1 MEAATTRRGPGLA
14 LRALRFLGGQLVTVW
29 AALALG
35 YLFLPIAVMVLF
47 SFNDIEGRF
56 NFVWHGFSLDA
67 WRHPFAV
74 DGLEDAM
81 LLSLEIAA
89 ISTVIATA
97 LGTFVALAL
106 TMTALH
112 RSTMLLLFNPKLLRD
127 DAGFQL
133 SFLALAGLVCVYPI
147 FKAIWQKIKWPKL
160 KGLSDAWLITLSA
173 QVFTLPILAYNFNQI
188 SLVAPIAN
196 LAVLWSLP
204 ILTISILGALVLSI
218 LWPSLAVLF
227 FTPSLLLTK
236 YILTAV
242 KFFANFKYS
251 HVEIDY
257 LPIAWI
263 ILYYLS
269 VIFILIK
276 MRRFTDII
284 DEHF

>member
-1 MEAATTRRGPGLA
+1 MRAGLMGFLVLWA
-14 LRALRFLGGQLVTVW
+14 LKLGRLNKMT
-29 AALALG
+29 
-35 YLFLPIAVMVLF
+35 
-47 SFNDIEGRF
+47 N
-56 NFVWHGFSLDA
+56 SL
-67 WRHPFAV
+67 
-74 DGLEDAM
+74 
-81 LLSLEIAA
+81 I
-89 ISTVIATA
+89 
-97 LGTFVALAL
+97 
-106 TMTALH
+106 MTAAV
-112 RSTMLLLFNPKLLRD
+112 LLLINPRLLRD

-133 SFLALAGLVCVYPI
+133 SFLALAGLVYVYPI

-242 KFFANFKYS
+242 KFLLLTYT
-251 HVEIDY
+251 
-257 LPIAWI
+257 P
-263 ILYYLS
+263 
-269 VIFILIK
+269 
-276 MRRFTDII
+276 
-284 DEHF
+284 